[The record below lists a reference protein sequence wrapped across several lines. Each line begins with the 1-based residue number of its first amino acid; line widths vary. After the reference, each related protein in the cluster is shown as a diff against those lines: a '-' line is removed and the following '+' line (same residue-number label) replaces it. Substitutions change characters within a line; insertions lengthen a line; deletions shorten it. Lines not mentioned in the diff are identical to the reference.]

1 MSEISAET
9 LVKNVRFT
17 LQRSNVIPVP
27 VDPTLSNEG
36 EAADAKATGDAI
48 AAISAVQNVNGFTPD
63 ENGAVLVYATG
74 IPMTNAPGSQT
85 VVEAVQATQAQT
97 GDTIKMVANDD
108 ETIKQVTDSIITA
121 VTNGVTDEEI
131 DAIFEDWEED
141 EEE

>member
-48 AAISAVQNVNGFTPD
+48 AAIQAVHDVNGFQPNESGSVT
-63 ENGAVLVYATG
+63 VYATG
-74 IPMTNAPGSQT
+74 IPMTNAVGAQT
-85 VVEAVQATQAQT
+85 VAEAVQATQAQT
-97 GDTIKMVANDD
+97 GDTIKMVSTDD
-108 ETIKQVTDSIITA
+108 DTIKDVTDSIITA

-131 DAIFEDWEED
+131 DAIFEDWEDD
-141 EEE
+141 EE